1 MPYVNVKIT
10 PDAVTAE
17 KKEALIAG
25 ITQLLVDLLDKDPET
40 TFVVIDVVQTED
52 WGWGGKSVS
61 ARRGQVKR

>member
-10 PDAVTAE
+10 PDGATAE

-25 ITQLLVDLLDKDPET
+25 VTRLLREVLDKDPET

-52 WGWGGKSVS
+52 WGWGGESVKTRR
-61 ARRGQVKR
+61 ARVTR